1 MSTGPNPP
9 VTVLFARQP
18 LLDRRRAV
26 AAYELLYRHDAAGVG
41 ADGAEATSRV
51 LLGALAQVGLDT
63 LAGSLPVLINF
74 SEDLLP
80 IADGELL
87 PPSRVIVEV
96 LESVAATPRV
106 LDALTRLKRAGV
118 RIALDDFRWSPAV
131 QPLLELADF
140 VKLDVLAC
148 GDDLP
153 AEVER
158 ASARGLPWIA
168 EKVETQEQERRCL
181 ELGCLW
187 LQGYYL
193 FRPQAVHGRRLESNQ
208 LTLMQLISTLQEP
221 DVGAARI
228 ADVVERDVALTYR
241 VLRLASGIGH
251 GVRAPPRTVA
261 HAIVA
266 LGLDVLRQWATV
278 LALARLA
285 PDKPPEIL
293 RIALARARCCERL
306 GARIS
311 TQPPE
316 RLFMLGLLSVLDA
329 MLDQPM
335 AEAVAGLSL
344 PDDLQTAL
352 CGGHVRGLSE
362 VLTSVLAYERGEWE
376 NAAATVASATLASVQ
391 EDYLDALRFAAG
403 VDAGGSTSKA
413 S

>member
-1 MSTGPNPP
+1 MPTGPSASA
-9 VTVLFARQP
+9 TTLFARQP
-18 LLDRRRAV
+18 LLDRRRSV
-26 AAYELLYRHDAAGVG
+26 AAYELLYRQDSAGVG
-41 ADGAEATSRV
+41 AEGAEATSRV
-51 LLGALAQVGLDT
+51 LLAALAQIGLDT

-87 PPSRVIVEV
+87 PPDRVIVEV
-96 LESVAATPRV
+96 LESVAATPSV
-106 LDALTRLKRAGV
+106 LAALTRLKCAGV

-131 QPLLELADF
+131 EPLLDLADF

-148 GDDLP
+148 GAALP
-153 AEVER
+153 DEVAR
-158 ASARGLPWIA
+158 VRARGLPWIA
-168 EKVETQEQERRCL
+168 EKVETREQEQRCL

-208 LTLMQLISTLQEP
+208 LTLMELISTLQEP
-221 DVGAARI
+221 DVDAVRI

-241 VLRLASGIGH
+241 VLRLASGAGH
-251 GVRAPPRTVA
+251 GGRAPPRTVA

-285 PDKPPEIL
+285 PDKPPEVL

-311 TQPPE
+311 TQPSE
-316 RLFMLGLLSVLDA
+316 RLFMLGLLSVLDTL
-329 MLDQPM
+329 LDQPM
-335 AEAVAGLSL
+335 EDAVSGLSL
-344 PDDLQTAL
+344 PDELRAAL
-352 CGGHVRGLSE
+352 CGEPVRGLSE
-362 VLTSVLAYERGEWE
+362 VLTSVLAYERGEWD
-376 NAAATVASATLASVQ
+376 AVAATVASATLASVQ
-391 EDYLDALRFAAG
+391 EDYVDALRFAAG
-403 VDAGGSTSKA
+403 LEAPPTR
-413 S
+413 